1 MKQTGKAT
9 RERQKFNPWT
19 PRALVGH
26 CQNLMDGSEIVVELS
41 PPACTSP
48 GRTLVDRDSN
58 ANTDAFIC
66 GESVFLN
73 SFSHSP
79 SWQ

>member
-41 PPACTSP
+41 PRLEPRQVRVALSSIGT
-48 GRTLVDRDSN
+48 RMQTLMLLFAGS
-58 ANTDAFIC
+58 
-66 GESVFLN
+66 L
-73 SFSHSP
+73 FS
-79 SWQ
+79 